1 MAENRRQI
9 LWIDDEIDTLR
20 SHVLFLES
28 QGYDVAPAA
37 NGQDGLS
44 LLADGAF
51 DAVLLDHRM
60 AGMDGLDVLDAI
72 KTERPHLPVVM
83 VTQSQEDT
91 LMDDALRH
99 QVDDFLVKPVQA
111 VQVARTLRRIVERQ
125 SLTEEATPQMYL
137 RDYGELLASRS
148 GDISWKEWAAI
159 YQRLVS
165 WDMREDDLERSGL
178 AASHRE
184 LHAEYNR
191 AFSDYV
197 ATNYPSWVRG
207 GDSPPLSVDVLDRFV
222 LPHVQRGEQVF
233 FVVIDCMRLDQWRTI
248 EPLLAPLFDIETEL
262 YYGILPSATGY
273 ARNALFSGLFPKEI
287 AERHPQFWAESCD
300 TDSSTNRHE
309 KQLLELKLERDGL
322 YLKPPPRY
330 FKIFDARGGEE
341 YRQRV
346 ASFDRVSLATLV
358 VNFLDVL
365 THERSQSDVLQQI
378 APDER
383 AFRSLMESWF
393 RNSDLFRIFEIMAE
407 KNAVVVVTTD
417 HGSVLCDR
425 ASKAFGN
432 RDTTT
437 SLRFKVGERIDGD
450 PEEAVRI
457 DDPGM
462 YQLPADSSGKNY
474 LLAKEDY
481 YFVYPTEFN
490 AYRRQLK
497 GGFQHGG
504 ISMQELLIPC
514 ATLRPR

>member
-1 MAENRRQI
+1 VAEQRRQI

-28 QGYDVAPAA
+28 HAYDVTPAS

-44 LLADGAF
+44 LLREHMF

-60 AGMDGLDVLDAI
+60 AGMDGLSVLDAI
-72 KTERPHLPVVM
+72 KKERPHLPVVM
-83 VTQSQEDT
+83 VTQSQDDA
-91 LMDDALRH
+91 LVDDALRR

-111 VQVARTLRRIVERQ
+111 VQVARTLRRIIERR
-125 SLTEEATPQMYL
+125 SLTAEATPQMYL
-137 RDYGELLASRS
+137 RDYGELLATRS
-148 GDISWKEWAAI
+148 GDISWKEWASI
-159 YQRLVS
+159 YQRLVA
-165 WDMREDDLERSGL
+165 WDMREDELERAGL
-178 AASHRE
+178 AGSHRE

-191 AFSDYV
+191 AFSNYV
-197 ATNYPSWVRG
+197 AENYPSWVRG
-207 GDSPPLSVDVLDRFV
+207 GDSPTLSVDVLDKYV
-222 LPHVQRGEQVF
+222 LPHVQRGKQVF
-233 FVVIDCMRLDQWRTI
+233 FVVIDCMRLDQWRMI
-248 EPLLAPLFDIETEL
+248 EPLLAPMFDIETDV

-273 ARNALFSGLFPKEI
+273 ARNALFSGLFPKKI
-287 AERHPQFWAESCD
+287 AERHPQFWTEAYDS
-300 TDSSTNRHE
+300 DSSTNRYE

-330 FKIFDARGGEE
+330 FKIFDARGGDE

-365 THERSQSDVLQQI
+365 THERSQSDVLQQV

-393 RNSDLFRIFEIMAE
+393 KNSDLFRIFEIMAS
-407 KNAVVVVTTD
+407 KDAVVVVTTD
-417 HGSVLCDR
+417 HGSILCDR
-425 ASKAFGN
+425 SSKAFGN

-457 DDPGM
+457 DDPAE
-462 YQLPADSSGKNY
+462 YQLPGDGDGKNY

-481 YFVYPTEFN
+481 YFVYPTDFN
-490 AYRRQLK
+490 TYRRQLK

-504 ISMQELLIPC
+504 ISMPEVLIPC
-514 ATLRPR
+514 ATLLPR

>member
-1 MAENRRQI
+1 MTEHRRQI

-20 SHVLFLES
+20 SHVLYLES
-28 QGYDVAPAA
+28 QDYEVTPAA
-37 NGQDGLS
+37 NGQDGLT
-44 LLADGAF
+44 LLHERAF

-60 AGMDGLDVLDAI
+60 TGMDGLSVLESI
-72 KTERPHLPVVM
+72 KAERPHLPVVM
-83 VTQSQEDT
+83 VTQSHEDA
-91 LMDDALRH
+91 LMDDALRR

-111 VQVARTLRRIVERQ
+111 VQVARTLRRIVERGN
-125 SLTEEATPQMYL
+125 LTAEATPQMYL
-137 RDYGELLASRS
+137 RDYGDLLATRS
-148 GDISWKEWAAI
+148 SDISWKEWTGV

-165 WDMREDDLERSGL
+165 WDMREDELERAGL
-178 AASHRE
+178 AGSHRE

-197 ATNYPSWVRG
+197 ADSYPGWVRG
-207 GDSPPLSVDVLDRFV
+207 DDSPTLSVDVLDKFV
-222 LPHVQRGEQVF
+222 LPHVQQGKQVF
-233 FVVIDCMRLDQWRTI
+233 FIVIDCMRLDQWRMI

-287 AERHPQFWAESCD
+287 AERHPQYWAETSESA
-300 TDSSTNRHE
+300 TSTNRHE

-393 RNSDLFRIFEIMAE
+393 KNSDLFHIFEIMAE
-407 KNAVVVVTTD
+407 KDAVVVVTTD

-425 ASKAFGN
+425 VSKAFGN

-437 SLRFKVGERIDGD
+437 SLRFKVGERIDGN

-457 DDPGM
+457 DDPAM
-462 YQLPADSSGKNY
+462 YQLPADYSGKNY